1 MIALVRQNILLVFIV
16 HKYSSIEFTRGLDMA
31 FFCLS
36 IHASIVSNGTGTIF
50 SLVWQYMYMWMNVY
64 MVYGHWLTDF
74 CSFEK
79 TIFCFKIGKNA
90 G

>member
-1 MIALVRQNILLVFIV
+1 MAV
-16 HKYSSIEFTRGLDMA
+16 H
-31 FFCLS
+31 
-36 IHASIVSNGTGTIF
+36 
-50 SLVWQYMYMWMNVY
+50 VY
-64 MVYGHWLTDF
+64 VDERLYGIWTLGLTDF